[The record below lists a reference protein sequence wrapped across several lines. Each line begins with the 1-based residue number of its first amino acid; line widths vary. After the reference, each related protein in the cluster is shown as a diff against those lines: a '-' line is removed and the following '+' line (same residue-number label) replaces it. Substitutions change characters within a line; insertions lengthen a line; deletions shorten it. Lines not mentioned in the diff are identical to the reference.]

1 MTLGPAKM
9 FRPVSK
15 FSHFSITFPSNQTP
29 LNSKFYIELVSKL
42 TTRRPKWDFIIAL
55 YCSVFPLLAS
65 ICKLWHTLHFTKQ
78 RREVTSRRLL
88 LRFEERGLTRERHAR
103 FLEPEGEFW
112 FSTREA
118 KETVSNRNA
127 HSLSLPQFLII
138 RRRPKIWGY
147 GKHRVVVKSHFG
159 PLVNIIDTISM

>member
-1 MTLGPAKM
+1 MVWRTSFVQFQNFSDYAITCPSHQTL
-9 FRPVSK
+9 
-15 FSHFSITFPSNQTP
+15 

-42 TTRRPKWDFIIAL
+42 TTRGPKWDFIIAL

-118 KETVSNRNA
+118 KKTVSNRNA
-127 HSLSLPQFLII
+127 RSLSPPISDYSQT
-138 RRRPKIWGY
+138 PKDSGLWE
-147 GKHRVVVKSHFG
+147 
-159 PLVNIIDTISM
+159 T